1 VWEVRAILDEFPGKV
16 PMPIDV
22 VCAKRFAADALPEI
36 KPVAIDVARETQNLT
51 PRHPVSKVL
60 GTTMTGHQQRPE

>member
-1 VWEVRAILDEFPGKV
+1 
-16 PMPIDV
+16 V

-36 KPVAIDVARETQNLT
+36 KPVAIDVAREAQNLT

>member
-1 VWEVRAILDEFPGKV
+1 VEVRAILDEFPGKV
-16 PMPIDV
+16 LMPIDV